1 MRGLKTLVIGMAVLI
16 VLGMVAMIVAGVR
29 QAGELSAP
37 KAPPAAA
44 APQTVDIPAGAEI
57 VETRTGDGRIVLRLR
72 LADGPDAV
80 HRRQVARAELAR
92 YTAGQKIS

>member
-1 MRGLKTLVIGMAVLI
+1 MRGLKALVIGMGVLI

-44 APQTVDIPAGAEI
+44 APHTLDIPAGAEI
-57 VETRTGDGRIVLRLR
+57 AETRIGDGRIVLRLR
-72 LADGPDAV
+72 LADGTGRLVILDAATGAPTGRV
-80 HRRQVARAELAR
+80 DLRPR
-92 YTAGQKIS
+92 